1 MSFVT
6 ELVCDQCHAS
16 YSHREPILLCGS
28 CGGVLDPQYDLAA
41 IAKAV
46 SLERIVARKPG
57 VWRWREFLPITDER
71 YFIDIGAGGSPLI
84 ECPQLS
90 RWIGAQVLVKYEG
103 QQPTGSLKDRS
114 FAVAVAKAAE
124 LGVRG
129 AITYSSGNAAVSLA
143 AHANHIGMR
152 GLILVNAWANRA
164 KLAAIHALEMPIVL
178 LDWRDFREVE
188 ALMVQAIRDLGLFAF
203 VNFQNPWRHD
213 GYKTYA
219 YENWL
224 DLGRHI
230 PDHQIHPIGTG
241 GGIFG
246 SWKGYRDLS
255 AIGWASAIP
264 RLHGTQPAACASLV
278 TAFRAGKFEAV
289 PEGDPTATIAEA
301 VANNVPL
308 DAGRRPLRAIAA
320 TNGLA
325 VAITDDEMRDGI
337 RRLGQEGIFAEPAGA
352 STVWAAKH
360 LATQGVIQQGEV
372 VVLHVTATSLKQA
385 EPLPVDGFPQIQ
397 PKLQDLERIVQQW
410 MS

>member
-1 MSFVT
+1 MSFIT
-6 ELVCDQCHAS
+6 ELVCDHCHAS
-16 YSHREPILLCGS
+16 YSHREPILLCRS
-28 CGGVLDPQYDLAA
+28 CGGVLDSRYDLAA
-41 IAKAV
+41 IGEAA
-46 SLERIVARKPG
+46 SLDKILARKPG
-57 VWRWREFLPITDER
+57 VWRWHEFLPVHDER
-71 YFIDIGAGGSPLI
+71 HFIDIGAGGSPLI
-84 ECPQLS
+84 ECPQLA
-90 RWIGAQVLVKYEG
+90 RWIGAQVFVKYEG

-124 LGVRG
+124 LEVRG
-129 AITYSSGNAAVSLA
+129 AITYSSGNAAASLA

-152 GLILVNAWANRA
+152 GLILVNAWADRA
-164 KLAAIHALEMPIVL
+164 KLAAIHALGMPIVL

-188 ALMVQAIRDLGLFAF
+188 ALMVHAIRDLGLFAF

-224 DLGRHI
+224 DLGRRI

-246 SWKGYRDLS
+246 SWKGYQDLR
-255 AIGWASAIP
+255 AIGWTSGIP
-264 RLHGTQPAACASLV
+264 RLHATQPAACASLV
-278 TAFRAGKFEAV
+278 TAFRAGKTEAV
-289 PEGDPTATIAEA
+289 AEGDPTATIAEA

-320 TNGLA
+320 TGGHA
-325 VAITDDEMRDGI
+325 IAITDDEMRDGI

-360 LATQGVIQQGEV
+360 LAAQGAIQAGET
-372 VVLHVTATSLKQA
+372 VVLQVTATGLKQA
-385 EPLPVDGFPQIQ
+385 EALPVGELPRIQ
-397 PKLQDLERIVQQW
+397 PKNEDLERIVRQW

>member
-6 ELVCDQCHAS
+6 ELVCDQCHGA
-16 YSHREPILLCGS
+16 YSDREPVLLCPR
-28 CGGVLDPQYDLAA
+28 CGGVLDPRYDLE
-41 IAKAV
+41 
-46 SLERIVARKPG
+46 SLRRNVALDRILARKPG
-57 VWRWREFLPITDER
+57 VWRWREFLPIADEQH
-71 YFIDIGAGGSPLI
+71 FVDIGAAGSPLI

-90 RWIGAQVLVKYEG
+90 RWIGARIFVKYEG

-124 LGVRG
+124 LKVRG
-129 AITYSSGNAAVSLA
+129 AITYSSGNAAASLA
-143 AHANHIGMR
+143 AHANHVGMP
-152 GLILVNAWANRA
+152 GLIVVNSWADRA
-164 KLAAIHALEMPIVL
+164 KLAAIHALGMQVVL
-178 LDWRDFREVE
+178 LDWSDFREVE
-188 ALMVQAIRDLGLFAF
+188 ALMAHAIRNLGLFAF

-224 DLGRHI
+224 DLGRRV

-246 SWKGYRDLS
+246 SCKGYRDLVQV
-255 AIGWASAIP
+255 GWTDRLP
-264 RLHGTQPAACASLV
+264 RLHGTQPAACQSVV
-278 TAFRAGKFEAV
+278 TAFHSGAADAV
-289 PEGDPTATIAEA
+289 AEGDPRQTIAEA

-308 DAGRRPLRAIAA
+308 DAGRRPLRAIRE
-320 TNGLA
+320 TNGQA

-360 LATQGVIQQGEV
+360 LAEAGVIGGGET
-372 VVLHVTATSLKQA
+372 VVLIVTATGLKQA
-385 EPLPVDGFPQIQ
+385 EALPVGELPRMGATAAE
-397 PKLQDLERIVQQW
+397 LERVVRAW
-410 MS
+410 MK